1 MSDFY
6 MGTGDGEALA
16 AIESARLREID
27 QTLRADL
34 SGHPVDEIES
44 SIREAYAG
52 FGIEISNPDYF
63 GKYAQAIADDK
74 HWSFELGE
82 ALD

>member
-6 MGTGDGEALA
+6 MGTGDKDAIA

-27 QTLRADL
+27 ETLRADL
-34 SGHPVDEIES
+34 TGHPVEEIES
-44 SIREAYAG
+44 SIREAYSG

-63 GKYAQAIADDK
+63 GEYAQAIADDK
-74 HWSFELGE
+74 QWSFELGE
-82 ALD
+82 TLD